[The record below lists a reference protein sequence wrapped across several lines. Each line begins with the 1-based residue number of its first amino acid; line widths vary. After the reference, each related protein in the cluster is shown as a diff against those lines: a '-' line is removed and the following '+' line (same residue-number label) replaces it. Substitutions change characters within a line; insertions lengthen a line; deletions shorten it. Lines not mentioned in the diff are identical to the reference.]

1 MNRRVRPLPYPLT
14 SAHTGMSGW
23 QGLAVLVLGVAALSG
38 CGRSKP
44 GAAAV
49 KLPPSLAQATAMGG
63 GLNAGGEAPLWAL
76 QIRAKKI
83 MFTSQQV
90 AAITFTSDALQAAPN
105 GGAWTGEAA
114 GRPFRAVITATPCR
128 DAATGLT
135 YPFSAEV
142 QALGLTY
149 RGCAAREGQ
158 GLGPRS

>member
-1 MNRRVRPLPYPLT
+1 MTRLSPNLSSLPR
-14 SAHTGMSGW
+14 
-23 QGLAVLVLGVAALSG
+23 LALAVLGVAALAG

-44 GAAAV
+44 GAPAV
-49 KLPPSLAQATAMGG
+49 KLPPALAQATALGG

-76 QIRAKKI
+76 QIRAKTI

-90 AAITFTSDALQAAPN
+90 AAITFTTQGLEAAPN
-105 GGAWTGEAA
+105 GAAWTGEAA
-114 GRPFRAVITATPCR
+114 SRPFRAVITAAPCR

>member
-1 MNRRVRPLPYPLT
+1 MRGYRWV
-14 SAHTGMSGW
+14 
-23 QGLAVLVLGVAALSG
+23 GLAVL
-38 CGRSKP
+38 
-44 GAAAV
+44 GAAAIAGCSRS
-49 KLPPSLAQATAMGG
+49 KTAAPAFRLPPTLAQAMALGG

-76 QIRAKKI
+76 QIRAKAV

-90 AAITFTSDALQAAPN
+90 AAITFTSQGPQAAPN

>member
-1 MNRRVRPLPYPLT
+1 
-14 SAHTGMSGW
+14 
-23 QGLAVLVLGVAALSG
+23 
-38 CGRSKP
+38 
-44 GAAAV
+44 
-49 KLPPSLAQATAMGG
+49 MGG

-90 AAITFTSDALQAAPN
+90 AAITFTTQGPQPVPN
-105 GGAWTGEAA
+105 GGAWVGEAT
-114 GRPFRAVITATPCR
+114 GRPFRAVITAAPCR
-128 DAATGLT
+128 DEATGLT

>member
-1 MNRRVRPLPYPLT
+1 MTRLRPLHSSLIRL
-14 SAHTGMSGW
+14 A
-23 QGLAVLVLGVAALSG
+23 LAVLAVAVIAG
-38 CGRSKP
+38 CSRSKP
-44 GAAAV
+44 GAPAV
-49 KLPPSLAQATAMGG
+49 KLPPALAQATAMGG

-90 AAITFTSDALQAAPN
+90 AAITFTTTGPQSAPN

-114 GRPFRAVITATPCR
+114 GRPFRAVITATACR
-128 DAATGLT
+128 DEATGLT

-149 RGCAAREGQ
+149 RGCGAREGQ

>member
-1 MNRRVRPLPYPLT
+1 M
-14 SAHTGMSGW
+14 SAFR
-23 QGLAVLVLGVAALSG
+23 GVAVALLGIAALAG
-38 CGRSKP
+38 CSRKP
-44 GAAAV
+44 SVPAV
-49 KLPPSLAQATAMGG
+49 KLPPALAQATAMGG

-76 QIRAKKI
+76 QIRAKKV
-83 MFTSQQV
+83 MFTSQQI
-90 AAITFTSDALQAAPN
+90 AAITFTTTGPESAPN

-114 GRPFRAVITATPCR
+114 GRPFRAMITAQPCR
-128 DAATGLT
+128 DEATGLT